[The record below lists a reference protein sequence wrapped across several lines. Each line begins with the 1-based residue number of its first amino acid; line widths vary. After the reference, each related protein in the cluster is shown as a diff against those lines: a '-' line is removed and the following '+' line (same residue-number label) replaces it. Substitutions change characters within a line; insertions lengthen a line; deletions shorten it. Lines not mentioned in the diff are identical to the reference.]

1 MTAYT
6 PILATLA
13 YILSPDKKSVLMI
26 HRNTRPDD
34 LHYGKYNGLGGKIS
48 DGEDIISG
56 LVREI
61 QEESGLT
68 ATDIKLRG
76 TISWPG
82 FGKNDEAWFGFIFR
96 VDAYSGA
103 AHEGNA
109 EGALEWIEIEKISAL
124 NLWESDRLWLD
135 MVFDE
140 SPKMFHGIAP
150 FKDGKLVS
158 WNFQRI

>member
-26 HRNTRPDD
+26 HRNKRPDD
-34 LHYGKYNGLGGKIS
+34 LHFGKYNGLGGKIS
-48 DGEDIISG
+48 DDEDIISG
-56 LVREI
+56 LTREI

-68 ATDIKLRG
+68 PTDIKLRG

-96 VDAYSGA
+96 VDEYSGS
-103 AHEGNA
+103 AHEGNV
-109 EGALEWIEIEKISAL
+109 EGALEWIEVEKISAL

-135 MVFDE
+135 MVFDD
-140 SPKMFHGIAP
+140 SPKVFHGIAP

-158 WNFQRI
+158 WSFQRI

>member
-26 HRNTRPDD
+26 HRNKRPDD
-34 LHYGKYNGLGGKIS
+34 LHFGKYNGLGGKIS
-48 DGEDIISG
+48 DDEDIISG
-56 LVREI
+56 LTREI

-68 ATDIKLRG
+68 PTDIKLRG

-96 VDAYSGA
+96 VDEYSGS
-103 AHEGNA
+103 AHEGNV
-109 EGALEWIEIEKISAL
+109 EGSLEWIEVENISGL

-135 MVFDE
+135 MVFDD
-140 SPKMFHGIAP
+140 SPKVFHGIAP

-158 WNFQRI
+158 WSFQRI